1 MGQQETTTTTTST
14 SVMTTT
20 KTMIEA
26 SPPKVKVYTFELPC
40 QIIVI
45 TVLMKR
51 FVLSCVFLNIC
62 VTRFWSSPFPLE
74 AMDSQ
79 CGIGNPKQH

>member
-1 MGQQETTTTTTST
+1 MRSAAAIRLLVSVAHLHLCMGQQETTMGQQETTTTTTST
-14 SVMTTT
+14 SA

-51 FVLSCVFLNIC
+51 
-62 VTRFWSSPFPLE
+62 
-74 AMDSQ
+74 
-79 CGIGNPKQH
+79 